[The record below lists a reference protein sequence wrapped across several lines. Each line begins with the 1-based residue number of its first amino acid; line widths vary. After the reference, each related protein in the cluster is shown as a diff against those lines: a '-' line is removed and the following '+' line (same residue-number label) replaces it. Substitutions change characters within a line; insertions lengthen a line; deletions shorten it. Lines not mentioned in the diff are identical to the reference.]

1 MYMSKLF
8 LRCQWEKFT
17 LKHQIFQ
24 EKKCSNLYPCL
35 LQQGTCSVADITVDP
50 RSVQTLPRSRAVAD
64 RCRMQNTPG
73 DTHFHVPVWPSL
85 LLGSF
90 GSILNTWFRIH
101 YKKKKNQKF
110 ICNSNWPLRQSW
122 CIHVK
127 EWILEL
133 IWNLIKALYFW
144 AVIEKA
150 NGLKGRWDLY
160 IPYVVFPAIDVFVF
174 NKAGFLLFEWTTADT
189 ASQTV
194 RVPTGAINV
203 QKIPVSNHFLA
214 SLASLALT
222 LQIKHGQLFKKSPKK
237 SPR

>member
-1 MYMSKLF
+1 MKVVKQNWLPLIDLIFFKNSNEKYMYMSKLF

-85 LLGSF
+85 LLGFF

-101 YKKKKNQKF
+101 YKKKKNQKY
-110 ICNSNWPLRQSW
+110 ISNSNWPLRQSW

-133 IWNLIKALYFW
+133 IWNLIKALYFLGCNW
-144 AVIEKA
+144 E
-150 NGLKGRWDLY
+150 
-160 IPYVVFPAIDVFVF
+160 
-174 NKAGFLLFEWTTADT
+174 
-189 ASQTV
+189 S
-194 RVPTGAINV
+194 
-203 QKIPVSNHFLA
+203 
-214 SLASLALT
+214 
-222 LQIKHGQLFKKSPKK
+222 
-237 SPR
+237 